1 MNSETGDSVI
11 GRPAVNEQTV
21 EQLVRQ
27 RLAEAFGGI
36 RGVVETAVP
45 TLAFTVWYLSTKEL
59 KQALIVAAAMAG
71 ALFAVRLIQRS
82 ELQFVI
88 NAMFGIGLAAL
99 FAARSGDARDVFLPG
114 ILYNGVYAAVLTI
127 TILIGWPVM
136 GFLVGGMVG
145 DLTEWRKD
153 PGMKKLCTRLT
164 WFLVIPCVLRVG
176 VQYPL
181 WQADEIA
188 LLATSKIALGWPL
201 QIASLMGM
209 GWLLARNATPLDNE
223 KQQA

>member
-1 MNSETGDSVI
+1 MTEADGVPNVEPSVVS
-11 GRPAVNEQTV
+11 AQTV

-45 TLAFTVWYLSTKEL
+45 TLTFTVWYLSTGEL
-59 KQALIVAAAMAG
+59 KQGLIAAAG
-71 ALFAVRLIQRS
+71 ITVVLLVVRLLQRS

-88 NAMFGIGLAAL
+88 NALFGIGLAAL
-99 FAARSGDARDVFLPG
+99 FAARSGEARDVFLPG
-114 ILYNGVYAAVLTI
+114 ILYNSGYAVVLTL
-127 TILIGWPVM
+127 TILIGWPLM

-153 PGMKKLCTRLT
+153 PGMRRLCSRLT
-164 WFLVIPCVLRVG
+164 WFLVIPCVIRVA

-181 WQADEIA
+181 WVADEIA
-188 LLATSKIALGWPL
+188 LLATSKIILGWPL
-201 QIASLMGM
+201 QIASLVGM
-209 GWLLARNATPLDNE
+209 GWLLARNATPLDAE
-223 KQQA
+223 ESA

>member
-1 MNSETGDSVI
+1 MTETDGASSSEHSVVS
-11 GRPAVNEQTV
+11 AQTV

-45 TLAFTVWYLSTKEL
+45 TLTFTVWYLTTGEL
-59 KQALIVAAAMAG
+59 KQGLIVAAG
-71 ALFAVRLIQRS
+71 ITVVLLVIRLLQRS

-88 NAMFGIGLAAL
+88 NALFGIGLAAL
-99 FAARSGDARDVFLPG
+99 FAARSGEARDVFLPG
-114 ILYNGVYAAVLTI
+114 ILYNGAYAVVLTL
-127 TILIGWPVM
+127 TILIGWPLM

-153 PGMKKLCTRLT
+153 PGMRKLCSRLT
-164 WFLVIPCVLRVG
+164 WFLVIPCIIRVA

-181 WQADEIA
+181 WLGDEIA
-188 LLATSKIALGWPL
+188 LLATSKIILGWPL
-201 QIASLMGM
+201 QIASLLGM
-209 GWLLARNATPLDNE
+209 GWLLARNATPLD
-223 KQQA
+223 AGDRS